1 MSKQFKEQGGA
12 ATMDPSRFRRW
23 LTSKLMTVMSSE
35 ARQQK
40 LRRRAERARKK
51 NGAPHRVEYFHQV
64 DDGYSHLAAQVL
76 EKLTQ
81 RYDIQLKCHLVTG
94 PMGANSPEPDL
105 LLKLSRYDARQI
117 APYYGLWFP
126 EHPEPLQAAVVAQTQ
141 SILAAYLRNHGSA
154 AFASKLAEVGQA
166 MWSSN
171 QAIMDS
177 LGRELGPLDE
187 PQTQQ
192 ILAEGNR
199 RRAELKHY
207 SGGMFYYGGEWY
219 WGVDRLYHLEQRLSE
234 LGLDRSPSEPLIA
247 PRPVLETG
255 PLHDSGRLTLEIY
268 PSLRSP
274 YTAIVFDQAVA
285 LAKQTGVALKMLPV
299 LPMVMRG
306 VPATREKGSY
316 ILFDTGREARAAGVP
331 FGPCYDPIGEP
342 TRRAYSLLAW
352 AKEQGKEL
360 EFFSS
365 FIRRAWVEAINTNT
379 DRGLCKVVEGAGLD
393 WADAL
398 QIVDNHD
405 WQAVIEA
412 NRLQMYELG
421 LWGVPS
427 FRLLDYDGTPLLA
440 LWGQDRLWIM
450 ASKIQQVLA
459 QHAEDK
465 LVETIT

>member
-1 MSKQFKEQGGA
+1 
-12 ATMDPSRFRRW
+12 MDPSRFRRW
-23 LTSKLMTVMSSE
+23 LTSKFMTVMSSA

-40 LRRRAERARKK
+40 QRQRAERARKK
-51 NGAPHRVEYFHQV
+51 QGAPHQVEYFHQV
-64 DDGYSHLAAQVL
+64 DDGYSHLAAQLL
-76 EKLTQ
+76 EQLAQ
-81 RYDIQLKCHLVTG
+81 RYDIELTCHLVTG
-94 PMGANSPEPDL
+94 PVGANSPEPDL
-105 LLKLSRYDARQI
+105 LLKLSRYDAKQI
-117 APYYGLWFP
+117 APYYGLWFA
-126 EHPEPLQAAVVAQTQ
+126 EHPEPLEAAAVRKTQ
-141 SILAAYLRNHGSA
+141 SILAAQLHHHGSV

-166 MWSSN
+166 MWSSK
-171 QAIMDS
+171 QDKLDS
-177 LGRELGPLDE
+177 LVQELGQLDQQ
-187 PQTQQ
+187 QTQQ
-192 ILAEGNR
+192 VLAEGNQ

-207 SGGMFYYGGEWY
+207 SGGMFYYAGEWY

-234 LGLDRSPSEPLIA
+234 LGLDKSPDKPLIA

-255 PLHDSGRLTLEIY
+255 PLQDSGRLTLEVY

-285 LAKQTGVALKMLPV
+285 LAEQTGVTLKMLPV

-352 AKEQGKEL
+352 AKEQGKEV

-365 FIRRAWVEAINTNT
+365 FIRRAWVEAVNTNT
-379 DRGLCKVVEGAGLD
+379 DKGLRKVVEDAGLD
-393 WADAL
+393 WTAAL
-398 QIVDNHD
+398 QIVDNQD
-405 WQAVIEA
+405 WEAVIEA

-427 FRLLDYDGTPLLA
+427 FRLLDHDGTPLLA
-440 LWGQDRLWIM
+440 LWGQDRLWLI

-459 QHAEDK
+459 QYAREK
-465 LVETIT
+465 